1 MKGNIMSTNQ
11 VSVHKEFE
19 GMSAPGIGLF
29 IAFLV
34 VLAGW
39 IYFVHVGSDWHDKQK
54 GLYTVLTVPLAF
66 LFKGFFTLQPKEA
79 AVLTLFGA
87 YRGTVKESGLRWTN
101 PFFSRNKISVRT
113 RNLTGDTLKVNDK
126 RGNPVEIGAVL
137 VWRVEDTAR
146 ASFDVEDYE
155 SFVRIQSESA
165 VRHLASLYAYDD
177 GDEETQETTLR
188 SGIEEVS
195 RALRNELQE
204 RVGMAGVLIEE
215 AKLTHLAY
223 APEIAGAMLRR
234 QQAEAVISARK
245 KIVHGA
251 VSMVDMALKELSA
264 KQVVVLDDERKASMV
279 SNLLVVLCAESDVQ
293 PVVNAGT
300 LYN

>member
-1 MKGNIMSTNQ
+1 MSTNQ

>member
-1 MKGNIMSTNQ
+1 MNQ
-11 VSVHKEFE
+11 EQLSAHKET
-19 GMSAPGIGLF
+19 PGFAADGIVLF
-29 IAFLV
+29 VAFLAI
-34 VLAGW
+34 LAGW
-39 IYFVHVGSDWHDKQK
+39 IYYVHIGSDWNEKYK
-54 GLYTVLTVPLAF
+54 VLVTMGSAPIAF
-66 LFKGFFTLQPKEA
+66 LFKGFFMLQPKEA

-87 YRGTVKESGLRWTN
+87 YRGSVKKSGLLWTN
-101 PFFSRNKISVRT
+101 PFYSRRKISLRT

-165 VRHLASLYAYDD
+165 VRHLASLYAYDE
-177 GDEETQETTLR
+177 GDDETGREITLR

-204 RVGMAGVLIEE
+204 RIAQAGVTIEE

-251 VSMVDMALKELSA
+251 VTMVDMALRELSD
-264 KQVVVLDDERKASMV
+264 KQVVVLDDERKAAMV
-279 SNLLVVLCAESDVQ
+279 SNLLVVLCGERDTQ

>member
-1 MKGNIMSTNQ
+1 MSSNQ

-19 GMSAPGIGLF
+19 GLSVAGIGLF

-34 VLAGW
+34 VMAGW

-54 GLYTVLTVPLAF
+54 GLYTVLSVPLAF

-101 PFFSRNKISVRT
+101 PFFTRSKISLRT
-113 RNLTGDTLKVNDK
+113 RNLTGETLKVNDK
-126 RGNPVEIGAVL
+126 RGNPVEIGAVI

-165 VRHLASLYAYDD
+165 VRHLASLYAYDE
-177 GDEETQETTLR
+177 GDNEAPETTLR
-188 SGIEEVS
+188 SGIDEVS
-195 RALRNELQE
+195 RALRSELQE
-204 RVGMAGVLIEE
+204 RIGMAGVLIEE
-215 AKLTHLAY
+215 TKLTHLAY

-234 QQAEAVISARK
+234 QQAEAIISARR

-251 VSMVDMALKELSA
+251 VSMVEMALKDLSD
-264 KQVVVLDDERKASMV
+264 KQVVHLDDERKASMV
-279 SNLLVVLCAESDVQ
+279 SNLLVVLCAEREAQ
-293 PVVNAGT
+293 PVVNTGT

>member
-1 MKGNIMSTNQ
+1 MNEAQ
-11 VSVHKEFE
+11 VSAHKEFE
-19 GMSAPGIGLF
+19 GLAVSGIPLF
-29 IAFLV
+29 IVFLG
-34 VLAGW
+34 LLLGW
-39 IYFVHVGSDWHDKQK
+39 IYFVHFGTDWNEKNK
-54 GLYTVLTVPLAF
+54 GLVTVLSFPIAF
-66 LFKGFFTLQPKEA
+66 LFKGFFMLQPKEA

-87 YRGTVKESGLRWTN
+87 YRGSVKDSGLLWTN
-101 PFFSRNKISVRT
+101 PFYSRRKISLRT
-113 RNLTGDTLKVNDK
+113 RNLTGETLKVNDQ
-126 RGNPVEIGAVL
+126 RGNPIEIGAVL
-137 VWRVEDTAR
+137 VWRVDDTAR
-146 ASFDVEDYE
+146 ASFDVEDFE

-165 VRHLASLYAYDD
+165 VRHLASLYAYDE
-177 GDEETQETTLR
+177 GDDETNTQITLR

-204 RVGMAGVLIEE
+204 RIAMAGVTIEE

-251 VSMVDMALKELSA
+251 VSMVEMALNDLSE
-264 KQVVVLDDERKASMV
+264 KKLVVLDDERKASMV
-279 SNLLVVLCAESDVQ
+279 SNLLVVLCAERDAQ
-293 PVVNAGT
+293 PVVNTGT